1 MFDPEEIRDRLMV
14 RAEAAGCEAL
24 VVTVDAQIYG
34 NREWD
39 RRTQSAPGRLSASAM
54 LDVLRHPRW
63 LAAGP
68 LRHGL
73 PRFDNVIDFV
83 PKGRR
88 RFFDSAQWIR
98 GEMDQAL
105 SWRTIAAIRRRWS
118 GKLIVKGLLDVANV
132 ARAVE
137 EGIDAVAIS
146 NHGGRQLDCA
156 VAPLDLLAQA
166 RAVVGDRIVL
176 IADGAMRRGTD
187 ILKALALGADMV
199 FVGRT
204 ALYGVA
210 AAGEAGVS
218 RALAILREEITRD
231 LGLLGAPAVAD
242 ISADLLEPRRAF
254 PPRAVPDQAP
264 SPPLRIRHG

>member
-1 MFDPEEIRDRLMV
+1 
-14 RAEAAGCEAL
+14 
-24 VVTVDAQIYG
+24 
-34 NREWD
+34 
-39 RRTQSAPGRLSASAM
+39 M
-54 LDVLRHPRW
+54 LDALRHPRW

-73 PRFDNVIDFV
+73 PQFDNVIDFV
-83 PKGRR
+83 PEGRR
-88 RFFDSAQWIR
+88 QFFDSAQWIR
-98 GEMDQAL
+98 GAMDQAL

-118 GKLIVKGLLDVANV
+118 GKLILKGLLDVADV
-132 ARAVE
+132 ARAIE
-137 EGIDAVAIS
+137 EGVDAVAIS

-156 VAPLDLLAQA
+156 AAPLDLLAQA
-166 RAVVGDRIVL
+166 RAEVGDRIVL

-199 FVGRT
+199 FVGRA

-218 RALAILREEITRD
+218 RALNILREEIVRD
-231 LGLLGAPAVAD
+231 LGLLGAPTLAD
-242 ISADLLEPRRAF
+242 LSADFLEPRRVS